1 MAGTPKSLLCKNRY
15 LMATLTVS
23 ENININQIAE
33 KMQSLPVFFAIQQTV
48 KNIRACNGIQ

>member
-33 KMQSLPVFFAIQQTV
+33 KMQSFPVFFAIQQTV